1 MSVLDRETVDGMALD
16 KDRKGI
22 RLLITD
28 HLDWSNEYNHLLVL
42 QDKINAYIV
51 FCEEHQYNQV
61 YKNILV
67 EYAIF
72 EIHFKF
78 EPTIKAMNF
87 LEQVQRQ
94 VNEMGIAIECH
105 ISEV

>member
-1 MSVLDRETVDGMALD
+1 MSILDRETVDGIALD
-16 KDRKGI
+16 KDGKGI
-22 RLLITD
+22 RLLIAD
-28 HLDWSNEYNHLLVL
+28 HLDWSNEYEHLLML
-42 QDKINAYIV
+42 QEKINSYIV

-61 YKNILV
+61 YKNISV

-72 EIHFKF
+72 EIHFKY
-78 EPTIKAMNF
+78 EPTAKAISF
-87 LEQVQRQ
+87 LEQVQKQ